1 MIDYEKIFAFLLSLT
16 MLGTSGLAVS
26 AADESNQTYT
36 VMNVKD
42 GIYILDNGSILTQE
56 QIDQYA
62 ETPFIPNVGDVVYVA
77 CGFVGGGFYNFGM
90 GNFEF
95 DLSEQYG
102 EDTTVKYLGT
112 AEDYYQNTKELTVTE
127 NTMNGVMFLQ
137 DAQGE
142 TYKMVYSYSTM
153 GTDDTWKGY
162 NVNFYHKLAAGTTGL
177 FVYDENEKDVIIPV
191 EITSLDVPLT
201 VEPVQHVDKSEAE
214 VTLLAGDVN
223 FDSRVDIVDAII
235 INKAV
240 LGKETLTAMQNK
252 AADINRDGKVD
263 SSDALEILKQV
274 VGLTE

>member
-1 MIDYEKIFAFLLSLT
+1 MKKTLAFLLSFA

-26 AADESNQTYT
+26 AVDESRQIYT

-42 GIYILDNGSILTQE
+42 GIYILNNGSILTQE
-56 QIDQYA
+56 QINQYA
-62 ETPFIPNVGDVVYVA
+62 ETPFVPNVGDAIYVA

-142 TYKMVYSYSTM
+142 AYKMVYSYSTI
-153 GTDDTWKGY
+153 GTDDTWTGY
-162 NVNFYHKLAAGTTGL
+162 TADFYKNLSVGTTGL

-191 EITSLDVPLT
+191 EITPSLKANPVQQTMIKGDASGDTAVNILDVIT
-201 VEPVQHVDKSEAE
+201 
-214 VTLLAGDVN
+214 
-223 FDSRVDIVDAII
+223 
-235 INKAV
+235 INKAI
-240 LGKETLTAMQNK
+240 LGKEVLTDEQNE
-252 AADINRDGKVD
+252 AADLNKNGRVD
-263 SSDALEILKQV
+263 SDDALLLMKSII
-274 VGLTE
+274 GLI

>member
-1 MIDYEKIFAFLLSLT
+1 MKKIFAFLLSLT

-26 AADESNQTYT
+26 AEYEPNQIYT

-42 GIYILDNGSILTQE
+42 GIYILNNGRVLTQE

-62 ETPFIPNVGDVVYVA
+62 ETPFVPNVGDVIYAA
-77 CGFVGGGFYNFGM
+77 CGFSGSSLALYNVGM
-90 GNFEF
+90 GTFEF

-142 TYKMVYSYSTM
+142 TYKMVYTCSTM

-162 NVNFYHKLAAGTTGL
+162 NINFYHKLAAGTTGL

-240 LGKETLTAMQNK
+240 LGKETLTALQNK